1 MLHFVVLYDSIKKN
15 VSEEIMARKI
25 LSAVFA
31 FILIFSVAA
40 FGASAAKSR
49 CVANVQD
56 AMNLCRE
63 QDTYGI
69 YRGTLYTDGKRVSR
83 VYLIVLSGSTMSW
96 EKDDIKSM
104 YSCIKAGTV
113 NDNDYLDAVLEGAKK
128 QIPEGAKVVLIGHS
142 LGGMVA
148 QQFAADKEMKERYEI
163 LNIMTMGTPY
173 IPVIG
178 REGELR
184 RMADSGDAV
193 PYFSIAGIGNLWLGN
208 FTYKDNGYFGDPDS
222 AHNISYNN
230 AKVWKSYDCFGIKD
244 GTNKIYY

>member
-1 MLHFVVLYDSIKKN
+1 MIKKL
-15 VSEEIMARKI
+15 

-31 FILIFSVAA
+31 FVMIFSVVA

-49 CVANVQD
+49 CLADVQD

-69 YRGTLYTDGKRVSR
+69 YRGSLYTDSKKVSK

-113 NDNDYLDAVLEGAKK
+113 NNNDYLDAVIAGAKK
-128 QIPEGAKVVLIGHS
+128 QIPEGSKVVLVGHS

-163 LNIMTMGTPY
+163 INILTMGSPY
-173 IPVIG
+173 IPVKD
-178 REGELR
+178 REGTIH
-184 RMADSGDAV
+184 RMADSGDVV
-193 PYFSIAGIGNLWLGN
+193 PYCSVAGIGNLWLGN
-208 FTYKDNGYFGDPDS
+208 FTYKNNGYFGDPDK
-222 AHNISYNN
+222 AHNISYNT